1 MGCPLPVP
9 VVIIAAAA
17 QLVVLVALIPVMAL
31 PSFEYRVYI
40 FQMLMWKKVS
50 FDGNLWVVMMT
61 MEGEVA
67 VATGHSNGIENIK
80 KGVKVFHRTLVVTLL
95 AVLLL
100 LFVYGICNHYLFSVC
115 GEVTFISNV
124 QSRNGQDGGSQSA
137 KWNALIFISKDK

>member
-67 VATGHSNGIENIK
+67 VATGHTNGIVNIK
-80 KGVKVFHRTLVVTLL
+80 KGVKVFHRTLVVILL
-95 AVLLL
+95 AV
-100 LFVYGICNHYLFSVC
+100 VCVRYL
-115 GEVTFISNV
+115 
-124 QSRNGQDGGSQSA
+124 
-137 KWNALIFISKDK
+137 